1 MTTLAPEPAGETCT
15 IEVSGMTCAAC
26 SGRVQRALEKTP
38 GVTVANVNL
47 MTGSATVGF
56 DEAQVSVDD
65 LLSVIRDSGYG
76 AELPKADATAGAET
90 EALDR
95 AREEEVAILRRKV
108 AVAGSAAV
116 LTMVL
121 MPFAEHGHG
130 EMADPVMRLLMPVAD
145 TLRRLIP
152 PLGEISVTVWRW
164 ILLAMTLPSVLWAGR
179 HFYTRAWA
187 GLQHRAA
194 DMNTLIAVGT
204 GAAFLFSLA
213 MTVASDWFASHGVP
227 SVVYYEAVN
236 GIIAL
241 ILLGNLLETGA
252 KRRTSGA
259 IKRLIGLRPATAR
272 LRLGGDEV
280 DVPLERVR
288 VGDEVVVRP
297 GDRLPVDGQV
307 IEGSSAVDESMLTG
321 EPLPVVKGTGDDV
334 TGGTINGTGTFVFR
348 ATRVGRDTVLSNIIR
363 MVQQAQG
370 SRAPIQALAD
380 RISAVFVPVVIVIAL
395 LTFVAWWLF
404 GPEPAVIRALA
415 SAVTVL
421 IIACPCAMGLAV
433 PTAVMVATGRG
444 AERGL
449 LIKGG
454 EPLQRVG
461 ELTTVVLDKTGT
473 ITEGKPAVAEVT
485 ALGMTADEVL
495 ALAAALEARSEHPI
509 GAAIAGRA
517 GGRTGGQAVSAF
529 EAVPGRG
536 VRGIVDGRLVLV
548 GNVALLG
555 ENGVDSSPLQAGL
568 AQAAERAQTPVLVA
582 VDGRAVGLIAIAD
595 PVRATSHDA
604 VRRLQALGLEVVM
617 LTGDDQRTADAVARE
632 VGIERVV
639 AQVLPSA
646 KLAVVEGLK
655 REGKVVAMVGDGIND
670 APALAAADVGIA
682 IGTGTD
688 VAIEAADIALMRP
701 DLHGVAEAI
710 ELARATMRTIRQNLF
725 WAFAYNT
732 IGIPVAAGVLFPA
745 FGILLTPTM
754 GAAAMA
760 LSSVSVVTNSLRL
773 RRGGRAAR
781 RRGTP
786 SPELIR

>member
-1 MTTLAPEPAGETCT
+1 VTAVAPDPAAETRT

-56 DEAQVSVDD
+56 DPAAVSVDH
-65 LLSVIRDSGYG
+65 LLEVVRESGYG
-76 AELPKADATAGAET
+76 ADLPKADAVAGAET
-90 EALDR
+90 EALDQ
-95 AREEEVAILRRKV
+95 AREAEIAVLRRKV
-108 AVAGSAAV
+108 AVAGAAAV
-116 LTMVL
+116 LTMLL

-130 EMADPVMRLLMPVAD
+130 EMADPVMKLLMPVAD
-145 TLRRLIP
+145 LLRRVVP
-152 PLGEISVTVWRW
+152 PLDDLSVTAWRW
-164 ILLAMTLPSVLWAGR
+164 ILLAMTVPSVAWAGR

-187 GLQHRAA
+187 GLRHRTA

-204 GAAFLFSLA
+204 GAAFLFSVA
-213 MTVASDWFASHGVP
+213 MTVASDWFASHGVA

-259 IKRLIGLRPATAR
+259 IKRLIRLRPTTAR
-272 LRLGGDEV
+272 VRRDGLEL
-280 DVPLERVR
+280 DVPLEEVQ
-288 VGDEVVVRP
+288 VGDELVVRP
-297 GDRLPVDGQV
+297 GDRIPVDGRV
-307 IEGSSAVDESMLTG
+307 VEGASAVDESMLTG
-321 EPLPVVKGTGDDV
+321 EPMPVGKAAGDEV
-334 TGGTINGTGTFVFR
+334 TGGTINGTGAFVFR

-380 RISAVFVPVVIVIAL
+380 RISAVFVPVVIGLAAV
-395 LTFVAWWLF
+395 TFLVWWAF
-404 GPEPAVIRALA
+404 GPEPAVVRALA

-433 PTAVMVATGRG
+433 PTAVMVATGKG

-473 ITEGKPAVAEVT
+473 ITEGKPAVASVI
-485 ALGMTADEVL
+485 ALGMSENELVS
-495 ALAAALEARSEHPI
+495 LAAAVESRSEHPL
-509 GAAIAGRA
+509 GAAIALH
-517 GGRTGGQAVSAF
+517 AVTLSEAKGPKPSGVTEF
-529 EAVPGRG
+529 AAVPGRG
-536 VRGIVDGRLVLV
+536 VRGLVDGRAVLV
-548 GNVALLG
+548 GNAAFLID
-555 ENGVDSSPLQAGL
+555 NGVDATPLG
-568 AQAAERAQTPVLVA
+568 AALNEAADRAQTPVLVA
-582 VDGRAVGLIAIAD
+582 VDGRAAGLIAIAD
-595 PVRATSHDA
+595 PVRETSRAA
-604 VRRLQALGLEVVM
+604 VAELRALGLEVVM
-617 LTGDDQRTADAVARE
+617 LTGDDERTARAVARE

-639 AQVLPSA
+639 SEVLPSA

-655 REGKVVAMVGDGIND
+655 TEGKVVAMVGDGIND

-682 IGTGTD
+682 VGSGTD
-688 VAIEAADIALMRP
+688 VAVEAADIALMRP
-701 DLHGVAEAI
+701 DLRGVAEAI
-710 ELARATMRTIRQNLF
+710 GLARATMRTIRQNLF
-725 WAFAYNT
+725 WAFAYNVV
-732 IGIPVAAGVLFPA
+732 GIPVAAGVLYPA

-773 RRGGRAAR
+773 RTGRR
-781 RRGTP
+781 SDGR
-786 SPELIR
+786 